1 MRTFMSIE
9 KQILANSH
17 GDMTFDA
24 IANLRGSGS
33 CVRR

>member
-1 MRTFMSIE
+1 MRTSMSNE

-17 GDMTFDA
+17 GDMTFNA

-33 CVRR
+33 CIRR